1 MPDADEAGSSWL
13 KAVIATLEAEGIQH
27 RVVSFADAGC
37 KDLTEF
43 MVGHSVEELVHRCGD
58 WVRMPKMP
66 VIRAQDALGTIA
78 TAG

>member
-1 MPDADEAGSSWL
+1 LVKGL
-13 KAVIATLEAEGIQH
+13 KAVITTIELEGIEH

-43 MVGHSVEELVHRCGD
+43 MVDHSVEELVRRCGD

-66 VIRAQDALGTIA
+66 AIRAQDAPGAIA